1 MILYLYLAS
10 AVFEIRYLTSRERT
24 YIIVVVPAR
33 YRELYVRSFA
43 RCRASRYRIRI
54 RYVPPYVAIIK
65 PDIILAGKSGKII
78 DLIEQNGFEILRLQK
93 GQLSKEMSEV
103 FYDEHKEKPFFN
115 ELVDFIAPAPIIIM
129 ALQKENAIADWRK
142 LMGATDPA
150 ASAPGTI
157 RGDLGVEITENLI
170 HGSDSSL
177 SAERELSLFFEND

>member
-1 MILYLYLAS
+1 M
-10 AVFEIRYLTSRERT
+10 VEQTF
-24 YIIVVVPAR
+24 
-33 YRELYVRSFA
+33 
-43 RCRASRYRIRI
+43 
-54 RYVPPYVAIIK
+54 AIIK

-115 ELVDFIAPAPIIIM
+115 ELVDFIASAPIIIM

-150 ASAPGTI
+150 QAEEGTVRKLFGSTI
-157 RGDLGVEITENLI
+157 SKNAV
-170 HGSDSSL
+170 HGSDAPQ
-177 SAERELSLFFEND
+177 SAMRELSLFFADPMAQEKK